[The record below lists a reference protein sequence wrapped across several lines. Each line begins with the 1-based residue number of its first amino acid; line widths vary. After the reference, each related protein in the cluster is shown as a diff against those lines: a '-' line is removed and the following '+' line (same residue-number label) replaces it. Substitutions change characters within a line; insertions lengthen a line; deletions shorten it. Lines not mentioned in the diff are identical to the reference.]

1 MISVFCVTI
10 YSPRSGRVRARV
22 SVVGVEVVGVVVVG
36 CEMLWRCIRIVGVG
50 IDGGVEWGVVRVVGW
65 W

>member
-10 YSPRSGRVRARV
+10 YSPRSGRVRAGV

-36 CEMLWRCIRIVGVG
+36 CEMLWGCIGIVGVG